1 MHKAV
6 RLSLVLLSF
15 WSILGFIAPAAWDG
29 ARSLGFAGNIAL
41 APEQNTETPVDT
53 PTLAPPPTSTA
64 IPPTAPPAP
73 TNTPPQATSPA
84 PTKIATVTVQPP
96 THTPPAPTQPLPT
109 ATPSPAPYPA
119 PPTSTQPP
127 ISPAPT
133 QPLASS
139 TSTPPEQEF
148 TLQKIEPDR
157 ISRESGGTLSIYGSG
172 FRAGIAVRLVG
183 YGLLDAALL
192 NPTAIRAVVPPG
204 LAEGRYGVEVIQSDG
219 TSLRVSNAVRI
230 RSSLPEPTDT
240 PKPGTLVAVAKPE
253 LVIQAAES
261 EPDPVRPGSTFT
273 LRLQVVNHG
282 GYTATGIRVALAS
295 TDQAVPRQGSNLVV
309 LEKLDA
315 GQQAT
320 VELLLVLNQEAPS
333 GYLSLPLS
341 LEYSDYYLRDYTS
354 QQNVGLNVGNAAGGQ
369 PLVLLRTYET
379 RPASL
384 SPGDA
389 FTLHLELANVGGQ
402 PASQLLVTLGGQDS
416 ADSSHPSDT
425 RPFAILGSGNVQFV
439 PNLQAGG
446 QYDLD
451 LQLILDGSADS
462 GVYNLPVS
470 LAYEGPDQAGHSE
483 NAVVNLLVSRKPSLT
498 VDYYAPAPVGQVGQ
512 PLELPIEVVNIGRN
526 LVNVSTIRASGEGL
540 QVLEGSAFV
549 GALDGGTSGTLDA
562 QVIPEKGG
570 TLPVLIT
577 VSYLDDFNQP
587 QTITQTL
594 SVEVE
599 QPAPTPVGP
608 AQEGSGSFA
617 SEGQPASF
625 WDRLARFF
633 RGLFGLGS

>member
-1 MHKAV
+1 MPKAI
-6 RLSLVLLSF
+6 RLSLLLLSF
-15 WSILGFIAPAAWDG
+15 WSILGFIAPAAWNG
-29 ARSLGFAGNIAL
+29 ARSLGGGANTVL
-41 APEQNTETPVDT
+41 AMDQITETVADTPTAGADTPTVAAKNT
-53 PTLAPPPTSTA
+53 PTLAPPPTSTTV
-64 IPPTAPPAP
+64 PPTAPPNP
-73 TNTPPQATSPA
+73 TATQPQPTSPA
-84 PTKIATVTVQPP
+84 PTNTATTTIQPP
-96 THTPPAPTQPLPT
+96 TPTPP
-109 ATPSPAPYPA
+109 
-119 PPTSTQPP
+119 
-127 ISPAPT
+127 SPAPT
-133 QPLASS
+133 QPASTSPAPSATQSLTPVTAPPSS
-139 TSTPPEQEF
+139 TSEPPEEAF
-148 TLQKIEPDR
+148 TLLKIEPDR

-204 LAEGRYGVEVIQSDG
+204 LAEGRYGVEVIQSNG
-219 TSLRVSNAVRI
+219 TSLRVNNAVRI

-240 PKPGTLVAVAKPE
+240 PKPGTPVAVAKPE
-253 LVIQAAES
+253 LVVEAAES
-261 EPDPVRPGSTFT
+261 DPDPVRPGSTFT

-282 GYTATGIRVALAS
+282 GYTATGIRIALAS
-295 TDQAVPRQGSNLVV
+295 TDQAVPREGSNLVV
-309 LEKLDA
+309 LEKLDS

-320 VELLLVLNQEAPS
+320 VELLLVLSQEAPS

-354 QQNVGLNVGNAAGGQ
+354 QQDVGLNVGNAAGGQ

-402 PASQLLVTLGGQDS
+402 PASQLLVTLGGQDN
-416 ADSSHPSDT
+416 ADSSHPNDT

-439 PNLQAGG
+439 PNLQAGE

-462 GVYNLPVS
+462 GVYNLPVG
-470 LAYEGPDQAGHSE
+470 LAYEGPDQAAYNESQ
-483 NAVVNLLVSRKPSLT
+483 VVNLLVSRRPNLT

-512 PLELPIEVVNIGRN
+512 TLELPIEVVNIGRN
-526 LVNVSTIRASGEGL
+526 LVNVSTIQASGEGW

-562 QVIPEKGG
+562 QVIPEKSGS
-570 TLPVLIT
+570 LPILIT

-587 QTITQTL
+587 QTIKQTL
-594 SVEVE
+594 KVEVE
-599 QPAPTPVGP
+599 QPAPTPTGP
-608 AQEGSGSFA
+608 AQEGA
-617 SEGQPASF
+617 EQPESF
-625 WDRLARFF
+625 WDKLRRFF
-633 RGLFGLGS
+633 RGIFGLGS